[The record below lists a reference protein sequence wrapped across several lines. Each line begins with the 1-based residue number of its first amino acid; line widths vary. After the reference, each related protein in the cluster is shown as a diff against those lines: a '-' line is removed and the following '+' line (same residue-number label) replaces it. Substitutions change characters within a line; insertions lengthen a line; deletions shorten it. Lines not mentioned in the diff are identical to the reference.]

1 MHSDNRASPRGH
13 STREIGRIDV
23 VSVWTNVGEDW
34 FGTKRAD
41 GAARGD
47 ECERRNQ
54 HFVTGLNAARA
65 HCEYQGICSGRDPN
79 AMRYT
84 AELRDFLFK
93 RGAFAAQ
100 NELLRREN
108 SFDGGSNL
116 RADGRV
122 LRREIKLRHGI
133 EQGSGLWVRAH
144 RFFIGHSGIGAKCRV
159 YAIDPGFCASRLYLY
174 NDAPN
179 RMFAKRTNW
188 NLETNRLGAALAV
201 HRAAGKPLID
211 LTVSN
216 PTECGFRYDD
226 ESILNA
232 LRNPAALKYDPNPR
246 GLAVARSAV
255 AQYYAERTTIV
266 SNDDIFLTTSTSEA
280 YSYVF
285 RTLCNPDDE
294 LLIPAPSYPLF
305 EFLADIQDVRL
316 ARYPLVYDYGWQIDF
331 HALEQA
337 ITPRTRGV
345 IVVHPNNP
353 TGHFTKPEEMRK
365 LNEIC
370 AAHEIA
376 IIADEVFLD
385 FALKERQIATF
396 AANSGALTFTMSG
409 LSKICGLPQM
419 KAAWLVVSGPAAL
432 KAEALARLEMIADTY
447 LSMSA
452 PIQWAM
458 PAFLG
463 QRHTFQEQV
472 TARANENLT
481 ELDKQLGEQTSC
493 SRLEVEGGWNAVIR
507 VPVDSFGR
515 RACARITRRKVTVCP
530 SWPLL

>member
-1 MHSDNRASPRGH
+1 
-13 STREIGRIDV
+13 
-23 VSVWTNVGEDW
+23 
-34 FGTKRAD
+34 
-41 GAARGD
+41 
-47 ECERRNQ
+47 
-54 HFVTGLNAARA
+54 
-65 HCEYQGICSGRDPN
+65 
-79 AMRYT
+79 
-84 AELRDFLFK
+84 
-93 RGAFAAQ
+93 
-100 NELLRREN
+100 
-108 SFDGGSNL
+108 
-116 RADGRV
+116 
-122 LRREIKLRHGI
+122 
-133 EQGSGLWVRAH
+133 
-144 RFFIGHSGIGAKCRV
+144 
-159 YAIDPGFCASRLYLY
+159 
-174 NDAPN
+174 
-179 RMFAKRTNW
+179 MFAKRTNW

-246 GLAVARSAV
+246 GLAVSRSTV
-255 AQYYAERTTIV
+255 AQYYAERSSTV

-353 TGHFTKPEEMRK
+353 TGHFTKPEEMSK

-385 FALKERQIATF
+385 FSLKERQIATF

-419 KAAWLVVSGPAAL
+419 KAAWLVVSGPAAQ
-432 KAEALARLEMIADTY
+432 KSEALARLEMIADTY

-458 PAFLG
+458 PAFMG

-472 TARANENLT
+472 TARANENLA
-481 ELDKQLGEQTSC
+481 ELDKQLGGANILQPTRGRRRVEC
-493 SRLEVEGGWNAVIR
+493 RDSRAGR
-507 VPVDSFGR
+507 SFGR
-515 RACARITRRKVTVCP
+515 TSLRSNYSVQSLCMSILATSMTSRLRDI
-530 SWPLL
+530 SF